1 VPYGIDSNQ
10 KTSGKMTRNLI
21 RSLAAVAGLSVALA
35 ACDGTGPERPSG
47 VTLLLTDAPGNVD
60 EAWVKID
67 RVYMQGTG
75 GQTDLLSAQSEWIEL
90 TSLAGHTTA
99 TLAEGVATPPGTYGQ
114 MRFIVT
120 EAYLVSGGKTYA
132 TVAAQ
137 NSGIEADGLLHIPSV
152 QQTGFKVSMPDG
164 GFTVPEAEIPVTVVV
179 DFDVVESF
187 GQQAGQSGRWVM
199 RPSLR
204 ATYAA
209 VSGEIEGVITLAK
222 DEDGEPLV
230 SFPAAEACGGIALD
244 FTNFTP
250 QAIGPDDAVVS
261 GEVTAQEEGAEY
273 AMTFVAPALYTMSY
287 KDSFVIH
294 VEDGEDA
301 GDYQVSFEAE
311 ASPHQVTVPEAESVT
326 VDYRITGI
334 ACEKIV
340 DEG

>member
-1 VPYGIDSNQ
+1 
-10 KTSGKMTRNLI
+10 MTRNLM

-75 GQTDLLSAQSEWIEL
+75 GQTDLLPAQSEWIEL
-90 TSLAGHTTA
+90 TSLAGHATA
-99 TLAEGVATPPGTYGQ
+99 TLAEGIATPPGTYGQ
-114 MRFIVT
+114 MRFIIT
-120 EAYLVSGGKTYA
+120 EAYLVSGEKTYA
-132 TVAAQ
+132 TLAAQ
-137 NSGIEADGLLHIPSV
+137 DNGIEADGILHIPSV

-164 GFTVPEAEIPVTVVV
+164 GFTVPEADIPVTIVV

-209 VSGEIEGVITLAK
+209 VSGQIEGTVTLAT
-222 DEDGEPLV
+222 DEAGEPLV
-230 SFPAAEACGGIALD
+230 SFPAADVCGGVELD
-244 FTNFTP
+244 LTRFTP
-250 QAIGPDDAVVS
+250 QALGPDDAVVS
-261 GEVTAQEEGAEY
+261 GEVSAQGPY
-273 AMTFVAPALYTMSY
+273 TMTFVAPAHYTMAY
-287 KDSFVIH
+287 KSSFEFH
-294 VEDGEDA
+294 VDDGDDA
-301 GDYQVSFEAE
+301 GDYKVSFVAD
-311 ASPHQVTVPEAESVT
+311 ALPPQVTVPEAGTVT
-326 VDYRITGI
+326 VDYTITGVT
-334 ACEKIV
+334 CEKII